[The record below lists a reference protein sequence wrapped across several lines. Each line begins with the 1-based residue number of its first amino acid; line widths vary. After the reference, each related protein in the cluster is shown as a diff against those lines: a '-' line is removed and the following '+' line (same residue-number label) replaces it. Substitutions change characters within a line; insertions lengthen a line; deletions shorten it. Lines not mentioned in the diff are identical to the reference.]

1 VNVKLLLLPEKI
13 NCTKTSVLW
22 DVAPYRL
29 VVGKGKGSGK
39 VYPRTGPAG
48 LAGE

>member
-1 VNVKLLLLPEKI
+1 MKHYCWKLCAVNVKLLLLPEKL
-13 NCTKTSVLW
+13 NCTKISVLW

-39 VYPRTGPAG
+39 V
-48 LAGE
+48 